1 MYRVVAKA
9 FAFGAASRAAMLAA
23 WTAFAAFASRTWKS
37 AAALSAELYSETEVR
52 ARWLRGRASRLPRP
66 VVRLTVVST
75 ALVLTL
81 AALALPDRSD
91 GRMLASVELVLG
103 SGAAVTASTAADEIL
118 IEFPVQTDAAAVPE
132 SAEQMTAA
140 VSAMPQAAPQ
150 TQAKPQTKEPNLA
163 GLAEIPEELM
173 VDHPQP
179 KKGKNRRTAS
189 FAAFSAAR
197 EKLPWGAVEP
207 VAFAPMGPGQQQ
219 NQPGAVSS
227 AASPAPFKI
236 SGAQIGKWMKGKA
249 TKIKGAERT
258 KPLYHFVIW
267 VEPPEALQG
276 RVSGVSYDFSS
287 PAVQPQSQAS
297 SDRTSG
303 FKINAAGL
311 ACSDKITVTLR
322 FDDGRVE
329 KTNIDGCELFNK
341 A

>member
-1 MYRVVAKA
+1 MA
-9 FAFGAASRAAMLAA
+9 G
-23 WTAFAAFASRTWKS
+23 
-37 AAALSAELYSETEVR
+37 
-52 ARWLRGRASRLPRP
+52 
-66 VVRLTVVST
+66 T

-91 GRMLASVELVLG
+91 GGMLASVELALG
-103 SGAAVTASTAADEIL
+103 SGAVAAAGKAADEIL

-132 SAEQMTAA
+132 SAEQMTAM
-140 VSAMPQAAPQ
+140 VPAMLQAASEPQAELQ
-150 TQAKPQTKEPNLA
+150 TAEPQTKEPNLA

-173 VDHPQP
+173 VDQPQP
-179 KKGKNRRTAS
+179 KKDKNRRTAS

-219 NQPGAVSS
+219 NPPGAVSS
-227 AASPAPFKI
+227 AASPAPLQV